1 MDSGKV
7 EAGMEKTRIVP
18 VIALEEASDVVDLC
32 RALRTGGLA
41 VAEITF
47 RTEAA
52 AEALAIVSREF
63 PDFILG
69 AGTVTTVEEVEEAK
83 RAGAQFAVS
92 PGLNPRIVEKAQQVG
107 LPFFPGVCIPSDIE
121 KALELG
127 CRTLKFFPAAAV
139 GGTKTIKA
147 IYGPYRHKGIRFVP
161 TGGINADNMKE
172 YLTTPGV
179 LAIGG
184 SWIVAKGLLQAR
196 DWESVARLTR
206 EAVAVA
212 QSL

>member
-18 VIALEEASDVVDLC
+18 VIVLEKAADVVNLC
-32 RALRTGGLA
+32 RALREGGLA

-52 AEALAIVSREF
+52 GQALETVSREF
-63 PDFILG
+63 PEFILG
-69 AGTVTTVEEVEEAK
+69 AGTVTTVEEVEAAK

-92 PGLNPRIVEKAQQVG
+92 PGLNPRIVRRAQELE

-121 KALELG
+121 AALELG
-127 CRTLKFFPAAAV
+127 CRTLKFFPAAAA

-147 IYGPYRHKGIRFVP
+147 IYGPYKHKGIRFVP
-161 TGGINADNMKE
+161 TGGINPENMKE

-184 SWIVAKGLLQAR
+184 SWLVAKDLLAAG
-196 DWESVARLTR
+196 DWGSVTRLTR
-206 EAVAVA
+206 EAVSVVK
-212 QSL
+212 SL